1 MHFSKVPANFI
12 LAPTPHY
19 FSPATQAS
27 RNRQLLRR
35 KQRCHRLHGLLLL
48 QTLLDPLQT
57 EEVLTLPLLQRHLD
71 VPNRILYPRNDNVLQ
86 TIHSP
91 LRSSYRLSQS
101 TNRSFRRRKLNH
113 ILNSLRH
120 QTHSLIQLR
129 RGPQHTVWIT
139 FQRSNF
145 HRSMRNRHTNHI
157 SRRRFH
163 IKSIL
168 NSQARLSQTLETH
181 QHLSLSKPTI
191 RLRKNI
197 LSPLPQSAD
206 LTSELEE
213 LDHQSIQLLPQ
224 QIASPLSNPM
234 PLPKSDQLHPSRCG
248 AADDL
253 AMNLEASLRASYDRR
268 HRFITIFW
276 MPLLDSLGINPL
288 QLGLRK
294 CAQKTPSKIECS
306 INVPI
311 LIDSLADE
319 PPLEVLGKGEVQL
332 IPGRQCFLAD
342 NRNKVSEAPT
352 LRVSIVQ
359 LIRNLSM
366 ILSRPALPNTLLHQ
380 ARQRWRR
387 INRWIDPFPV
397 QTSIDENLPLSNV
410 AGKVR
415 NRMRHVIMWHCQY
428 GHLCDR
434 AFGSV
439 KSTRSFVYRG
449 QIRVHVSRIPSPT
462 RDLFP
467 GRRDLPQR
475 LSIICHIRQYD
486 QHMHT
491 KSHRKIFR
499 SSQRKPRSQ
508 DALDRRIVG
517 KIDEHRHMIESSLLL
532 KILPEEASLI
542 SSNAHSGK
550 DSGEGFLGSLHPS
563 LTGDLRRDH
572 IMRQPST
579 REKRQFLP
587 PNKSIHAVN
596 GRDSSLDE
604 LARVFPSERVDR

>member
-35 KQRCHRLHGLLLL
+35 KQRCHSLHGLLLL
-48 QTLLDPLQT
+48 QPLLDPLQT
-57 EEVLTLPLLQRHLD
+57 KEVLTLPLLQRHLD
-71 VPNRILYPRNDNVLQ
+71 IPNRVLYPRNNNVLQ

-91 LRSSYRLSQS
+91 LRGSYRLSQS
-101 TNRSFRRRKLNH
+101 TNRSLSSRKLNH

-120 QTHSLIQLR
+120 QTHSIIQLR
-129 RGPQHTVWIT
+129 RSPQHTVRIT
-139 FQRSNF
+139 FQRSNL
-145 HRSMRNRHTNHI
+145 HRSMRNRYTDHI

-191 RLRKNI
+191 GLRKNI
-197 LSPLPQSAD
+197 LSPLPQSAN
-206 LTSELEE
+206 LTSELKE

-224 QIASPLSNPM
+224 QIAPPLSNPM
-234 PLPKSDQLHPSRCG
+234 PLPKSNQLHPSRRSTTK
-248 AADDL
+248 DL
-253 AMNLEASLRASYDRR
+253 ARHQEASLLASHNRR
-268 HRFITIFW
+268 HQFITIFR
-276 MPLLDSLGINPL
+276 MPLLDSLRINPL

-294 CAQKTPSKIECS
+294 RTQKTPSKIQCS
-306 INVPI
+306 IYVPI

-319 PPLEVLGKGEVQL
+319 PPLEVLSKGEVQL

-342 NRNKVSEAPT
+342 NRNKISEAPT
-352 LRVSIVQ
+352 FRVSIIQ

-380 ARQRWRR
+380 TRQRWRR
-387 INRWIDPFPV
+387 INRWIDPFSV
-397 QTSIDENLPLSNV
+397 QTSIDENLPLGNV
-410 AGKVR
+410 SGKVR
-415 NRMRHVIMWHCQY
+415 NRTSHVIMWHCQY

-434 AFGSV
+434 AFGPV
-439 KSTRSFVYRG
+439 KATRSFVYRG

-467 GRRDLPQR
+467 GRRYLPQR

-486 QHMHT
+486 KDMHT
-491 KSHRKIFR
+491 
-499 SSQRKPRSQ
+499 
-508 DALDRRIVG
+508 
-517 KIDEHRHMIESSLLL
+517 
-532 KILPEEASLI
+532 
-542 SSNAHSGK
+542 
-550 DSGEGFLGSLHPS
+550 
-563 LTGDLRRDH
+563 
-572 IMRQPST
+572 
-579 REKRQFLP
+579 
-587 PNKSIHAVN
+587 
-596 GRDSSLDE
+596 
-604 LARVFPSERVDR
+604 